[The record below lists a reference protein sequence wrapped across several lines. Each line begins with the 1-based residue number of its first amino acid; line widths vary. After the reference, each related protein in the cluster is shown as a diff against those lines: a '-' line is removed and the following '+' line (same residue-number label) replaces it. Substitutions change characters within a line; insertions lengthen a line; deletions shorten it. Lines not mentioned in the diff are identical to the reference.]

1 MGIRLFFLGGFL
13 IDRNWSLLQGVN
25 VSNTSKLPQID
36 MSYFSGKG
44 HTALSELMRAIILR
58 AIEDFHSNG
67 AFKEEALKY
76 FYGITDSN
84 DDSEDSDD
92 NEEYIF
98 SFKAICDH
106 FDLDPEKTRS
116 AIINA
121 EHRISTRR
129 RSV

>member
-1 MGIRLFFLGGFL
+1 M
-13 IDRNWSLLQGVN
+13 
-25 VSNTSKLPQID
+25 SNNSKLPQMD

-76 FYGITDSN
+76 FYGINDSN
-84 DDSEDSDD
+84 DDENDD
-92 NEEYIF
+92 NDNDEYIF
-98 SFKAICDH
+98 SFEAICKH
-106 FDLDPEKTRS
+106 FELDPEKTRD